1 MFFKAIGKMKSDR
14 RGFTLTE
21 LMVTIVIMALIA
33 GTIALIAGNIW
44 KRYRLVEN
52 RYIVQ
57 TEVKAIA
64 DAFTADA
71 STGSLATS
79 TNVDLMYEDLD
90 AVKTNK
96 QFASCPE
103 LGNFTEDEDSH
114 SLTFPKR
121 AKSYIAQLESKVNNG
136 GTLTETEKLY
146 YNGVKYTYLFVYDS
160 HFYVL
165 NGNKDTAYRFY
176 YTDEVAVNI
185 KYSVSV
191 DAFQQVLDSTSG
203 KYVESDVRS
212 NNLPHKY
219 INAVTVSIA
228 SDPSVYQFTYEL
240 LTSFSLK
247 NISGEN
253 LVNMNNADGVK
264 LTNQYIAGY
273 TSGKISEYPSG
284 SKLIDEAS
292 DETLQRDATIIKYI
306 ALSEFN
312 SSSATGNNG
321 SANVGFNCSTS
332 FLMMGSKVG
341 EGVLNTL
348 RDFRDNTLRGNA
360 LGELVIEKYYAW
372 SPTLI
377 SIFNEHKLIRDI
389 SARLVTDTAYL
400 IEMTKK

>member
-1 MFFKAIGKMKSDR
+1 MFFKAIGKMKSDN

-21 LMVTIVIMALIA
+21 LMITIVIMALVA
-33 GTIALIAGNIW
+33 GTIALVAGNIW

-71 STGSLATS
+71 SNGSLATS
-79 TNVDLMYEDLD
+79 TNVDLLYEDLG
-90 AVKTNK
+90 ALKTNK
-96 QFASCPE
+96 QFTSCPE
-103 LGNFTEDEDSH
+103 LGTFTENEETH
-114 SLTFPKR
+114 VLTFGKR
-121 AKSYIAQLESKVNNG
+121 AKSYIAQLENKVNNG
-136 GTLTETEKLY
+136 GVLTADEKLY
-146 YNGVKYTYLFVYDS
+146 LNGVKYTYLFVYDN

-185 KYSVSV
+185 NYSVSV

-203 KYVESDVRS
+203 KYVESDARS
-212 NNLPHKY
+212 NNQPHKY

-273 TSGKISEYPSG
+273 TAGDISEYPSG
-284 SKLIDEAS
+284 NKLVTGAS
-292 DETLQRDATIIKYI
+292 DATLQRNATVIKYI

-321 SANVGFNCSTS
+321 TANVGFNCSTT

-360 LGELVIEKYYAW
+360 LGELIIEKYYAW
-372 SPTLI
+372 SPDIIGFL
-377 SIFNEHKLIRDI
+377 SNHKIIRDI
-389 SARLVTDTAYL
+389 AAQAVKDTAYI
-400 IEMTKK
+400 IEMSK